1 MSVLPAPVLKLSS
14 GLLCGCL
21 CWLQGASLS
30 ALAAEPTSQPA
41 SLPPLV
47 KTAPVAPPVILPKEG
62 EYTLG
67 PGDRFK
73 VDVFQAPELSGEH
86 QVLVDGSV
94 GFPLIGVVKVQGK
107 TIPELTQ
114 TLSQQYGRYVKR
126 PVVTV
131 YLTSPRPL
139 NITLA
144 GEINRPGAYNIAINQ
159 GQKFPYL
166 TDIIQEAGGLTAVAD
181 ISQVEVRRQT
191 GKETEYY
198 RVNLWELLQ
207 NGDKR
212 QNITLRDGDVVRV
225 PSKQQTD
232 PEEVRQLADA
242 NFGIRFDQEINVA
255 VVGEVFRPGSYK
267 LTPASRASNIGEVG
281 GAGGAASGSNASKT
295 IPVRLTQALQE
306 AGGIRPQADIRNV
319 TVRRKN
325 RAGQEE
331 LISINLWELINVGNL
346 EKDIILQSGDIV
358 SVPQATAISP
368 KEFDALAS
376 ANFSPRTIRVN
387 VTGEVISPGLKEM
400 PPNTTL
406 NQAILAG
413 GGFNPTRA
421 DEERV
426 ELVRL
431 NPDGTVT
438 KLAVKPDFGEGV
450 SRENNPTLRDNDVVV
465 VHTNTLTTT
474 TQTIG
479 TVLSPIG
486 AILGGGLF
494 SIINLFD

>member
-1 MSVLPAPVLKLSS
+1 MSVLPASVLKISS
-14 GLLCGCL
+14 SLLCGCL

-30 ALAAEPTSQPA
+30 ALAAEPTPQAAP
-41 SLPPLV
+41 LPPLV
-47 KTAPVAPPVILPKEG
+47 KTAPVAPPVVLPKEG

-67 PGDRFK
+67 PGDRIK
-73 VDVFQAPELSGEH
+73 VDVFQAAELSGEH
-86 QVLVDGSV
+86 QVLVDGSI
-94 GFPLIGVVKVQGK
+94 GFPLIGMVKVQGK

-114 TLSQQYGRYVKR
+114 TLSQQYGRYIKR

-159 GQKFPYL
+159 GQKFPHL
-166 TDIIQEAGGLTAVAD
+166 TDIIQEAGGLTPVAD
-181 ISQVEVRRQT
+181 ISQVEVVRQI
-191 GKETEYY
+191 GKDTEYY

-281 GAGGAASGSNASKT
+281 GAGGTAGGVNASKT

-306 AGGIRPQADIRNV
+306 AGGIRPQADVRNL

-325 RAGQEE
+325 RTGQEE
-331 LISINLWELINVGNL
+331 LISVNLWELLNAGNL
-346 EKDIILQSGDIV
+346 EKDIILQSGDV
-358 SVPQATAISP
+358 VTVPMAGAINP

-376 ANFSPRTIRVN
+376 ANFAPRTIRVN
-387 VTGEVISPGLKEM
+387 VTGEVKTPGLKEM
-400 PPNTTL
+400 PPNSTL

-421 DEERV
+421 DEGRV

-450 SRENNPTLRDNDVVV
+450 NPNNNPTLRDNDVIV